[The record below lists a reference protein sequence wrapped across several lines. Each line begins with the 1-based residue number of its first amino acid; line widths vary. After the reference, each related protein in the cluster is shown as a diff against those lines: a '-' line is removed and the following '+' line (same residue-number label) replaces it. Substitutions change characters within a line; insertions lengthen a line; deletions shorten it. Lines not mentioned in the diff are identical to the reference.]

1 MHIIIFIIQFLK
13 LGLKLLTRGRPQHH
27 SAASLLMMRFDWI
40 FLVARTFLKL
50 KEILTALDRRL
61 RLVFLVLNQASFIKK
76 LNSFDLVLLLHCT
89 KVAMRLL
96 VVGIRRNDLGMLVF
110 DAADLFLKHLD
121 FVF

>member
-1 MHIIIFIIQFLK
+1 
-13 LGLKLLTRGRPQHH
+13 
-27 SAASLLMMRFDWI
+27 MMRFDWI
-40 FLVARTFLKL
+40 FLVASTFLKL

-61 RLVFLVLNQASFIKK
+61 SLVFLVINQAAFIKK

-110 DAADLFLKHLD
+110 DAADLLLKHLD